1 MGKLNV
7 KYDKNSNSFIVT
19 NRIKYPEVVNQKIYN
34 SINAGLYDGF
44 LKLNLEKFKENRKAV
59 LVCCASQLTQLSSYL
74 NNQLGRDEFL
84 DIVIQIIDRIKTCEN
99 NLLNINNIE
108 LDLGSMF
115 IDANSQTIYTIYWP
129 LVNNQSY
136 IPVGSFFNNLLGNV
150 DFYSNEKTSF
160 LVDYKNFF
168 ETLDPFS
175 LSSFEKLIYG
185 FRGKKTKKISISPD
199 STVLNHEDV
208 DLLSSN
214 SKKDLTYDPFDNVR
228 TYTDLTGAN
237 NNVKD
242 VYSKK
247 ESVVNKSLFLLRR
260 SNNESKEVVGTNVVL
275 GKDPKSCSFV
285 INGNN
290 AISRVHAT
298 IKLVNNV
305 YYIKDNNS
313 TNHTYIN
320 GNKLNPKNQYV
331 LHDRDIIKFA
341 NEEFVCLIT
350 DKKGSN

>member
-7 KYDKNSNSFIVT
+7 KYVKRSNSFVIT

-34 SINAGLYDGF
+34 SINAGLYKGF
-44 LKLNLEKFKENRKAV
+44 LKLNLEKYKENRKAV
-59 LVCCASQLTQLSSYL
+59 LVCCASQLKQFSSYL
-74 NNQLGRDEFL
+74 NNQLGKDEFL
-84 DIVIQIIDRIKTCEN
+84 DVVIQIIDHIKTCES

-108 LDLGSMF
+108 LDADSIF
-115 IDANSQTIYTIYWP
+115 IDANSQTVYCIYWP

-136 IPVGSFFNNLLGNV
+136 IPAGSFFKNLLNKV
-150 DFYSNEKTSF
+150 NFYSSEKTSF
-160 LVDYKNFF
+160 LIDYKNFF
-168 ETLDPFS
+168 ESLDPFS
-175 LSSFEKLIYG
+175 LSSFEKMIYG

-199 STVLNHEDV
+199 SSVLENDFGDIHQSKSNNDV
-208 DLLSSN
+208 
-214 SKKDLTYDPFDNVR
+214 TYNPFDNVR
-228 TYTDLTGAN
+228 SYTDLTGAN
-237 NNVKD
+237 NVKD
-242 VYSKK
+242 DSLRQEKML
-247 ESVVNKSLFLLRR
+247 NKSLILLRR
-260 SNNESKEVVGTNVVL
+260 SNNDSKEISGSNVVL
-275 GKDPKSCSFV
+275 GKDPKSCGFV

-290 AISRVHAT
+290 AVSRIHAT
-298 IKLVNNV
+298 IKLVNNA

-350 DKKGSN
+350 DKKRK

>member
-1 MGKLNV
+1 M
-7 KYDKNSNSFIVT
+7 KYDKNSNSFIVS
-19 NRIKYPEVVNQKIYN
+19 NRIKYPEVVNQKVYN

-44 LKLNLEKFKENRKAV
+44 LRLNLEKFKENRKAV
-59 LVCCASQLTQLSSYL
+59 LVCCASQLMKLSSFL

-108 LDLGSMF
+108 LDLDSMF
-115 IDANSQTIYTIYWP
+115 IDANSQTVYTIYWP

-136 IPVGSFFNNLLGNV
+136 IPAGTFFKNLLSKVN
-150 DFYSNEKTSF
+150 FYSNETTSF

-185 FRGKKTKKISISPD
+185 FRGKKTKKISISPESTMLEHDD
-199 STVLNHEDV
+199 SGSQYNKPNKDV
-208 DLLSSN
+208 
-214 SKKDLTYDPFDNVR
+214 TYNPFDNVR
-228 TYTDLTGAN
+228 GYTDL
-237 NNVKD
+237 
-242 VYSKK
+242 
-247 ESVVNKSLFLLRR
+247 SVVNKDDDEILNKVKISNKSLILLRR
-260 SNNESKEVVGTNVVL
+260 SNSDRKEIVGSNVIL

-285 INGNN
+285 ISGNN

-298 IKLVNNV
+298 IKLVDNHF
-305 YYIKDNNS
+305 YLRDNNS
-313 TNHTYIN
+313 TNHTFIN
-320 GNKLNPKNQYV
+320 GVKLNPKNKYI

-350 DKKGSN
+350 DKKESN